1 MVLSPSKPEASTPD
15 RWLTLFDEFERS
27 RSAWP
32 GWLTALHKAGLA
44 HFAEL
49 GIPTTS
55 HEEWRFTNVQ
65 PVAGLPLRLAGG
77 GTISESDLN
86 RQAFP
91 GLTAT
96 RLVFVD
102 GRYAPALS
110 AAPSTGGLARSLGA
124 DEVPLPPELRQ
135 QMARHARYDDNAFA
149 ALNTAFMEDGAV
161 VHVAAGRVVGEPIHV
176 MYVSTG
182 RREHALIQPRTLIV
196 AEPNS
201 QVRVIEHHIGLRE
214 VTTVTNAVTEIVVG
228 ENASVEHI
236 KVQEESGTAYHIAT
250 LATQQARSSRLL
262 SHSISLGGLLTRNTI
277 HCALDGVGAEAV
289 LNGLYLGRGKQ
300 LVDHH
305 TAIFHNQ
312 PNCPSHEYYHGILD
326 GNSTAVFNGKIFV
339 RPEAQ
344 KTDAKQTN
352 RNILLSGDATVHTK
366 PQLEIFADD
375 VKCTHGATVGQLDE
389 QSIFYLRA
397 RGIGLEN
404 ARKMLLHAFASEIVN
419 RITIEAVRER
429 LDQQLFD
436 LYER

>member
-1 MVLSPSKPEASTPD
+1 MVQTISQPETPAPD
-15 RWLTLFDEFERS
+15 RWLALFDEFERS
-27 RSAWP
+27 RPSWP
-32 GWLTALHKAGLA
+32 GWLAALHKAGLA

-49 GIPTTS
+49 GLPTTK

-65 PVAGLPLRLAGG
+65 PLAALPLALPGAAAIAEADLAAHG
-77 GTISESDLN
+77 
-86 RQAFP
+86 FP
-91 GLTAT
+91 GLAAH

-102 GRYAPALS
+102 GRFAPALS
-110 AAPSTGGLARSLGA
+110 SPPAPGLWAGSLAAH
-124 DEVPLPPELRQ
+124 PPAELRQ
-135 QMARHARYDDNAFA
+135 HLARQARYDDNPFA
-149 ALNTAFMEDGAV
+149 ALNTAFLDDGFA
-161 VHVAAGRVVGEPIHV
+161 VHVPAGHAAPVPLHV
-176 MYVSTG
+176 LYVSTG
-182 RREHALIQPRTLIV
+182 ARANALIQPRTLLV
-196 AEPNS
+196 AERGS
-201 QVRVIEHHIGLRE
+201 QVRVLEHHLGLRDT
-214 VTTVTNAVTEIVVG
+214 VTVTNAVTEIVVG

-236 KVQEESGTAYHIAT
+236 KVQEESSSAFHIAT
-250 LATQQARSSRLL
+250 IASRQERNSRLL
-262 SHSISLGGLLTRNTI
+262 SHSISIGGSLTRNTI
-277 HCALDGVGAEAV
+277 HCSLDGTGAEV
-289 LNGLYLGRGKQ
+289 TLNGLYLGSGRQ

-312 PNCPSHEYYHGILD
+312 PHCPSHEYYHGILD
-326 GNSTAVFNGKIFV
+326 GQSTAVFNGKIFV

-375 VKCTHGATVGQLDE
+375 VRCTHGATVGQLDE

-419 RITIEAVRER
+419 RITIEPVRER
-429 LDQQLFD
+429 LDRQLFD